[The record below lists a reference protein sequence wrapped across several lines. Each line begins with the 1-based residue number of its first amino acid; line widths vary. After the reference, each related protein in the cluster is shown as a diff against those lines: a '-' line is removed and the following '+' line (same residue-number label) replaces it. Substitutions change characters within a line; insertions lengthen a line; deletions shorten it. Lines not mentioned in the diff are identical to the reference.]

1 MQQSGLAD
9 RCIARMEGS
18 MNKPMHK
25 RMLGYDYREHELH
38 LGRATEAATYWLTAA
53 ALIAFLAAG
62 VIVYR
67 SGNPELRTVAGATT
81 TVAQGNPAADQQRR

>member
-1 MQQSGLAD
+1 MS
-9 RCIARMEGS
+9 
-18 MNKPMHK
+18 KPMHK

-38 LGRATEAATYWLTAA
+38 LGRATEVGTYWLTAA

-67 SGNPELRTVAGATT
+67 SGNPELPTVTGATT
-81 TVAQGNPAADQQRR
+81 TIAQSTPPASQQRR